1 MSTAG
6 QTLGTRIAA
15 VAGRHASRGRI
26 DDLDQAVAELRA
38 VAANRSD
45 LLADLAGVSQ
55 FLVQLAGAAHSVVPA
70 LVQVGLVRAEQ
81 ARTHHHPRPGRR
93 VR

>member
-55 FLVQLAGAAHSVVPA
+55 FWCSWLVL
-70 LVQVGLVRAEQ
+70 
-81 ARTHHHPRPGRR
+81 RTPSSQRWCR
-93 VR
+93 